1 MKKIEKEEQLKK
13 QLERAMEEQWTANS
27 ESGKKETETAGSDGR
42 REDSTEAAVN
52 STATKGKSVVV
63 TEKEEKKT
71 TEPEPTLSEE
81 ELNAMYERFQQRLQ
95 ERGLADAEGN
105 PTEKTLQIRRKIVE
119 EKAERRKRAEKQ
131 KQTEK
136 KAKTAKH
143 WVRAAKAA
151 GIVLVVGACVF
162 GASMTSEANRI
173 RLVETIN
180 GVRNTGDVAK
190 MNNGEDREYSA
201 GSIEEAKQEIKDIL
215 HIAVPEFYYVPDGM
229 AYSNVEIIPA
239 IQMAIIEYEYNG
251 QHIYFH
257 LAANDKDLSQG
268 NWKDRKQIKVEIL
281 DEEINVEMGKLL
293 ENNEEYYYATWK
305 YKDAYYQIGGD
316 IEKEEIIKIL
326 NEMQYNM

>member
-27 ESGKKETETAGSDGR
+27 ESGKKETETAGSDSR
-42 REDSTEAAVN
+42 REDLTAADSIV
-52 STATKGKSVVV
+52 A
-63 TEKEEKKT
+63 KEEKKE
-71 TEPEPTLSEE
+71 TEPELTLSEE
-81 ELNAMYERFQQRLQ
+81 ELNAMYEHFQQRLQ

-151 GIVLVVGACVF
+151 GIVLIVGACVF

-173 RLVETIN
+173 RLVESVHGVWN
-180 GVRNTGDVAK
+180 GGDATGT
-190 MNNGEDREYSA
+190 NNGENREYSA
-201 GSIEEAKQEIKDIL
+201 GSLDEAVQKIKDEL
-215 HIAVPEFYYVPDGM
+215 HIAVPEFYYIPEGM
-229 AYSNVEIIPA
+229 VYSGVEVIPA

-268 NWKDRKQIKVEIL
+268 NWKDRKQITVETL
-281 DEEINVEMGKLL
+281 DEEINVEMGNLL